1 MCSRIVRSLTG
12 SRSADELHVLD
23 QQQQGVHLTS
33 ERRKKE
39 KQQKNVRKIK
49 EKYYLTN
56 WKLKCVY
63 SRN

>member
-23 QQQQGVHLTS
+23 QQQQGVHFTS

-49 EKYYLTN
+49 EKYHLTN